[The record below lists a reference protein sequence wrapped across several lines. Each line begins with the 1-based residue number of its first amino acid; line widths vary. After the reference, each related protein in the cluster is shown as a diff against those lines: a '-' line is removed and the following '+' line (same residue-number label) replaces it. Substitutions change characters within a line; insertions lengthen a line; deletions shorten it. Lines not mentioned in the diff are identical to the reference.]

1 MCRAIDVKL
10 RIREGYPW
18 GAHHVAA
25 HTPGQMPIVTLGE
38 DVTRTS
44 HRSRVVAALASL
56 GLASSA
62 LVGVNVAQAETVA
75 PEVNDCI
82 DVPRDRA
89 FEPYGPIEVIDCA
102 EEHNAQVF
110 AVIAYP
116 DDLGAPSTVAERA
129 WGLFGETCGFDN
141 YVAWLGAG
149 KVKLPI
155 QGFTTPRLPTDEEW
169 NAGARWVACSAF
181 LTDSNDE
188 IIPVTG
194 SLPELYAASSVL
206 DWLICVV
213 TPKSGQPNKP
223 SACTTAK
230 AKWLVIGGGEVK
242 GKIGKDYP
250 KDLQP
255 KADAMCAKQAK
266 PYFKKGAKSKAF
278 AGLAPKDGFP
288 QGNPVAYC
296 FILRSDWNGKT
307 S

>member
-1 MCRAIDVKL
+1 MVKQ
-10 RIREGYPW
+10 EYPL
-18 GAHHVAA
+18 GAHHRSAPWPGLMPTA
-25 HTPGQMPIVTLGE
+25 HWGE
-38 DVTRTS
+38 RVIRTS
-44 HRSRVVAALASL
+44 HLGRVAAAAACLA
-56 GLASSA
+56 LASSA
-62 LVGVNVAQAETVA
+62 LVGTTAVHAETVA
-75 PEVNDCI
+75 PVADDCI
-82 DVPRDRA
+82 DVPRERA
-89 FEPYGPIEVIDCA
+89 FEPYGPIEIVDCA

-129 WGLFGETCGFDN
+129 WGLFGETCGFDK
-141 YVAWLGAG
+141 YLVWLGAG

-155 QGFTTPRLPTDEEW
+155 QGFTTPRLPTDDEW

-194 SLPELYAASSVL
+194 SLPELYAASSIL
-206 DWLICVV
+206 DWLICVI

-223 SACTTAK
+223 STCTTAK

-242 GKIGKDYP
+242 GKISKDYP

-307 S
+307 G